1 MMVRRSPKRAE
12 VEIEDPNQPLGMVCF
27 GELIRYDYMLGCTDH
42 AEFNADTYISSMLA
56 NKGFEELTIELDDL
70 DQQIKRFEVDT
81 KTLVYDN
88 YTRFIKA
95 TDTISDMKND
105 VEQMEKSMTS
115 LLTQMNEMSQDSS
128 AIHERFSERRVRI
141 NQLCEAQNM
150 VKKRL
155 QIQYILELPTYLQ
168 RNISKKSSWKALVH
182 NYSWMMDSLQN
193 KDHIDSFAKIKR
205 EATEIIAPI
214 KDEAYKKVTLKS
226 AGKIKMEDLIESCS
240 ILVGIKENPLDISQS
255 LISSADTILK
265 KISSSLPLKGT
276 YNEQLENV
284 NSQYI
289 KPMTPF
295 LIHFHFIF
303 MSEFEKN
310 PNTEIQDL
318 LPGLHKVLL
327 STQEYDTLKANL
339 LAQANEW
346 LNNFCE
352 LLKNILKEEKD
363 WPVLIS
369 FFHDVNEIAMVSDQN
384 HCVDIFS
391 TTKSFILS
399 FFINNIQ
406 KKFVNLSSSLMESF
420 DKNDEIAPLTD
431 NIMNS
436 YTMIINDIQPVL
448 RSEFSYMK
456 SYSHDILLT
465 CQTLL
470 KQSLTDFV
478 NYLGNLSVLDTK
490 LLLKQV
496 SVLFELNISILDKI
510 FVHFSESLFIGKG
523 GLRNW
528 MSQVAPIKLEA
539 IQLAQKC
546 LELSVRLTE
555 TSTLDILET
564 FLDNQPWLQYEIP
577 TGHSSDI
584 VRCINI
590 VQNFNSFCNTYL
602 PKAPSKKNSSSQK
615 SGSDSRKSKNNRKS
629 TFDDQLSA
637 NIDKIFSERIVIFAP
652 ITIDNTC
659 PVMQVCRSFL
669 KAWTEYVRM
678 KTLNANGF
686 NQIQIDA
693 EQFRIA
699 LWKMDNENET
709 LMTLLDDVISNA
721 YKRSI
726 NPRPLSPNICVMN
739 SLARQSIRPLARN
752 SLTRYQLHFDIKGSC
767 DWQGFEVRKSW
778 LGYNKAYIY
787 AILGFGA
794 PIFHWLYNGSMMNKL
809 QFDAIFILLFSILL
823 IGQ

>member
-1 MMVRRSPKRAE
+1 
-12 VEIEDPNQPLGMVCF
+12 
-27 GELIRYDYMLGCTDH
+27 
-42 AEFNADTYISSMLA
+42 
-56 NKGFEELTIELDDL
+56 
-70 DQQIKRFEVDT
+70 
-81 KTLVYDN
+81 
-88 YTRFIKA
+88 
-95 TDTISDMKND
+95 MKND

-150 VKKRL
+150 VKK
-155 QIQYILELPTYLQ
+155 

-240 ILVGIKENPLDISQS
+240 ILVGIKENPLNISQS
-255 LISSADTILK
+255 LVSSADTILK

-289 KPMTPF
+289 KPMALF
-295 LIHFHFIF
+295 LIHFHYIF
-303 MSEFEKN
+303 MSEFEAKRNKKKN

-318 LPGLHKVLL
+318 LPGLHKAIL
-327 STQEYDTLKANL
+327 STQEYDTIKANL

-352 LLKNILKEEKD
+352 LLKNILKEEK
-363 WPVLIS
+363 
-369 FFHDVNEIAMVSDQN
+369 
-384 HCVDIFS
+384 
-391 TTKSFILS
+391 
-399 FFINNIQ
+399 
-406 KKFVNLSSSLMESF
+406 FVNLSTSLKESF

-478 NYLGNLSVLDTK
+478 NYLGNLSVVDTK

-669 KAWTEYVRM
+669 KAWTEV
-678 KTLNANGF
+678 
-686 NQIQIDA
+686 
-693 EQFRIA
+693 
-699 LWKMDNENET
+699 
-709 LMTLLDDVISNA
+709 
-721 YKRSI
+721 
-726 NPRPLSPNICVMN
+726 CVMN

-794 PIFHWLYNGSMMNKL
+794 PIFHWLYNG
-809 QFDAIFILLFSILL
+809 
-823 IGQ
+823 